1 MMIEL
6 INDIL
11 NNLFD
16 LYQQF
21 FGVPEGVTYAL
32 FGSRKRK
39 KALKK
44 VKELG
49 QQGISTPDIPEIE
62 SPDLPITEPDPF
74 TARGA
79 DVKEQQP
86 TKKIT
91 PYKPEFPYRGNQI
104 IIDSGR
110 VLLNSKEDSTFIV
123 GKKAVGISSGG
134 TINLDSDGMCI
145 INAPEIRLGLDASHP
160 LVYGDEL
167 ANILNQFCVIM
178 TENVVPDMKN
188 AVDSSGVQVTG
199 VGTAAEG
206 LEKALKGLNDGL
218 SRILS
223 KTNFTR

>member
-1 MMIEL
+1 MVEI
-6 INDIL
+6 IFDIW
-11 NNLFD
+11 NNIVD

-21 FGVPEGVTYAL
+21 FGVPEGITYAL

-39 KALKK
+39 KALSK
-44 VKELG
+44 VKDLTN
-49 QQGISTPDIPEIE
+49 QGIPTPEVPEIE